1 MGRGKIRVDPM
12 QLEAGDLVVTDG
24 RMSLELGDVLL
35 AVCKL
40 SDVELSQSNKRHP
53 FVDGRRV
60 GDHWRLLSRLG
71 VVDIWLD
78 PYASWVVQVVK
89 GTKKDSC

>member
-1 MGRGKIRVDPM
+1 MGSGKIRLDPM
-12 QLEAGDLVVTDG
+12 QLESGDLLVTDG

-35 AVCKL
+35 VVCKL
-40 SDVELSQSNKRHP
+40 SDVDISQSNKKHL

-71 VVDIWLD
+71 VVEIWLD
-78 PYASWVVQVVK
+78 PYASWVVKVVK
-89 GTKKDSC
+89 GQKKTAT

>member
-1 MGRGKIRVDPM
+1 MGTCKVRVDPM
-12 QLEAGDLVVTDG
+12 EVEAGDLLVTDG

-35 AVCKL
+35 AVRKL
-40 SDVELSQSNKRHP
+40 SDLELSQSNKRHP
-53 FVDGRRV
+53 FIDGRRV

-71 VVDIWLD
+71 VIDMWLD

-89 GTKKDSC
+89 GQKKTTT

>member
-12 QLEAGDLVVTDG
+12 SLEAGDLIVTDG

-40 SDVELSQSNKRHP
+40 SDTELSQSNSIAIRNRTRDIHSLTAEEWETTG
-53 FVDGRRV
+53 VCCLVWVWWRYGWIRMRR
-60 GDHWRLLSRLG
+60 GWYR
-71 VVDIWLD
+71 W
-78 PYASWVVQVVK
+78 
-89 GTKKDSC
+89 

>member
-1 MGRGKIRVDPM
+1 MGINKIRVDPM
-12 QLEAGDLVVTDG
+12 KLEVGDLIVTDG

-40 SDVELSQSNKRHP
+40 SGEELSETGKRHP
-53 FVDGRRV
+53 FIDGRRV

-71 VVDIWLD
+71 VVEIWLD

-89 GTKKDSC
+89 GKKETST

>member
-1 MGRGKIRVDPM
+1 MGRGRINVD
-12 QLEAGDLVVTDG
+12 LLSVESGDLIVTDG

-35 AVCKL
+35 AIRKL
-40 SDVELSQSNKRHP
+40 SDLEINAGRHRP
-53 FVDGRRV
+53 AYIDGRRI

-78 PYASWVVQVVK
+78 PHASWVVQVVK
-89 GTKKDSC
+89 GTKKDSY

>member
-12 QLEAGDLVVTDG
+12 KLEAGDLLVTDG

-35 AVCKL
+35 AVRKL

-71 VVDIWLD
+71 VVDLWLD

-89 GTKKDSC
+89 GTKKDGC

>member
-1 MGRGKIRVDPM
+1 MGRRKIRVDPVE
-12 QLEAGDLVVTDG
+12 LEAGDLVITDG

-35 AVCKL
+35 AVRKL
-40 SDVELSQSNKRHP
+40 SDVEISQSGKRHP

-78 PYASWVVQVVK
+78 PYASWVAHVVK

>member
-1 MGRGKIRVDPM
+1 MGRGKIHVDPM
-12 QLEAGDLVVTDG
+12 EVEVGDLIVTDG
-24 RMSLELGDVLL
+24 RMSLQIGDVLL
-35 AVCKL
+35 AVRKL
-40 SDVELSQSNKRHP
+40 SDMELSQSGKRHP

-71 VVDIWLD
+71 VIDMWLD

-89 GTKKDSC
+89 GQKKTAT

>member
-1 MGRGKIRVDPM
+1 MGKGKIRVDPM
-12 QLEAGDLVVTDG
+12 ALEAGDLLVTDG

-40 SDVELSQSNKRHP
+40 SDEELSQSNKRHP
-53 FVDGRRV
+53 FIDGRRV

-89 GTKKDSC
+89 GQKKTTT

>member
-12 QLEAGDLVVTDG
+12 QLEAGDLLVTDG
-24 RMSLELGDVLL
+24 RMSLEVGDVLL

-40 SDVELSQSNKRHP
+40 SDLELSQSGKRHP

-71 VVDIWLD
+71 VIDMWLD

-89 GTKKDSC
+89 GQKETST

>member
-12 QLEAGDLVVTDG
+12 ALEAGDLIVTDG

-40 SDVELSQSNKRHP
+40 SGEEMSETGKRHP
-53 FVDGRRV
+53 FIDGRRV

-71 VVDIWLD
+71 VVEIWLD
-78 PYASWVVQVVK
+78 PYASWVGQVVK
-89 GTKKDSC
+89 GQKKTAT

>member
-1 MGRGKIRVDPM
+1 MGRGKIRVDPVE
-12 QLEAGDLVVTDG
+12 LEAGDLLVTDG
-24 RMSLELGDVLL
+24 RMSLEVGDVLL

-40 SDVELSQSNKRHP
+40 SDLELSQSGKRHP

-60 GDHWRLLSRLG
+60 GDHWRLLSRIG
-71 VVDIWLD
+71 VIDMWLD

-89 GTKKDSC
+89 GTKKDT

>member
-12 QLEAGDLVVTDG
+12 QLEAGDLVITDG

-35 AVCKL
+35 AVHKL
-40 SDVELSQSNKRHP
+40 SGEEMADLGKRHP
-53 FVDGRRV
+53 FIDGRRV

-71 VVDIWLD
+71 VVEIWLD

-89 GTKKDSC
+89 GQKETST

>member
-1 MGRGKIRVDPM
+1 MGKGKIRTDQMEV
-12 QLEAGDLVVTDG
+12 EAGDLLVTDG

-35 AVCKL
+35 AVRKL

-89 GTKKDSC
+89 GTKKDGC

>member
-1 MGRGKIRVDPM
+1 MGRGKIRIERVE
-12 QLEAGDLVVTDG
+12 LEAGDLVITDG

-35 AVCKL
+35 AVRKL
-40 SDVELSQSNKRHP
+40 SGVDRSSQSGKRHP

-89 GTKKDSC
+89 G

>member
-12 QLEAGDLVVTDG
+12 QLEAGDLLVTDG
-24 RMSLELGDVLL
+24 RMSLEVGDVLL

-40 SDVELSQSNKRHP
+40 SDLELSQSGKRHP

-60 GDHWRLLSRLG
+60 GDHWRLLSRIG
-71 VVDIWLD
+71 VIDMWLD

>member
-1 MGRGKIRVDPM
+1 MGIGKIRVDPM
-12 QLEAGDLVVTDG
+12 ALEAGDLIVTDG

-40 SDVELSQSNKRHP
+40 SGEEMSETGKRHP
-53 FVDGRRV
+53 FIDGRRV

-71 VVDIWLD
+71 VVEIWLD

-89 GTKKDSC
+89 GQKKTAT

>member
-1 MGRGKIRVDPM
+1 MGRGKIRVDPVE
-12 QLEAGDLVVTDG
+12 LEAGDLLVTDG
-24 RMSLELGDVLL
+24 RMSLEVGDVLL

-40 SDVELSQSNKRHP
+40 SDLELSQSGKRHP

-60 GDHWRLLSRLG
+60 GDHWRLLSRIG
-71 VVDIWLD
+71 VIDMWLD

-89 GTKKDSC
+89 GTKKTPR

>member
-12 QLEAGDLVVTDG
+12 ALEAGDLIVTDG

-40 SDVELSQSNKRHP
+40 SGEEMCESGKRHP
-53 FVDGRRV
+53 FIDGRRV

-71 VVDIWLD
+71 VIDMWLD

>member
-1 MGRGKIRVDPM
+1 MGINKIRVDPM
-12 QLEAGDLVVTDG
+12 ALEAGDLIVTDG

-40 SDVELSQSNKRHP
+40 SGEEMSETGKRHP
-53 FVDGRRV
+53 FIDGRRV

-89 GTKKDSC
+89 GQKEAST

>member
-12 QLEAGDLVVTDG
+12 KLEAGDLIVTDG
-24 RMSLELGDVLL
+24 RMMKELGNVLL
-35 AVCKL
+35 AVRKL
-40 SDVELSQSNKRHP
+40 SDLELSQSNKRHP

-71 VVDIWLD
+71 VVEIWLD
-78 PYASWVVQVVK
+78 PHASWVVQVVK
-89 GTKKDSC
+89 GQKETST

>member
-12 QLEAGDLVVTDG
+12 QLEAGDLLVTDG
-24 RMSLELGDVLL
+24 RMSLEVGDVLL

-40 SDVELSQSNKRHP
+40 SDLELSQSGKRHP
-53 FVDGRRV
+53 FIDGRRV
-60 GDHWRLLSRLG
+60 GDHWRLLSRIG
-71 VVDIWLD
+71 VIDIWLD

>member
-12 QLEAGDLVVTDG
+12 KLEAGDLIVTDG
-24 RMSLELGDVLL
+24 RMMKELGNVLL
-35 AVCKL
+35 AVRKL
-40 SDVELSQSNKRHP
+40 SDLELSQSNKRHP

-71 VVDIWLD
+71 VVEIWLD
-78 PYASWVVQVVK
+78 PHASWVVQGVK
-89 GTKKDSC
+89 GQKKTAT

>member
-12 QLEAGDLVVTDG
+12 ELEAGDLIVTDG
-24 RMSLELGDVLL
+24 RMSLEVGDVLL
-35 AVCKL
+35 AVRKL
-40 SDVELSQSNKRHP
+40 SDLELSQSNKRHP
-53 FVDGRRV
+53 FIDGRRV

-71 VVDIWLD
+71 VVEIWLD

-89 GTKKDSC
+89 GQKETSM

>member
-12 QLEAGDLVVTDG
+12 ALEAGDLIVTDG

-40 SDVELSQSNKRHP
+40 SDTELSQSNKRHP
-53 FVDGRRV
+53 FIDGRRV

-71 VVDIWLD
+71 VVDMWLD

-89 GTKKDSC
+89 GQKKTAT

>member
-1 MGRGKIRVDPM
+1 MGRNKIRVDPM
-12 QLEAGDLVVTDG
+12 KLEVGDLIVTDG

-35 AVCKL
+35 AVRKL
-40 SDVELSQSNKRHP
+40 SGEELSETGKRHP
-53 FVDGRRV
+53 FIDGRRV

-71 VVDIWLD
+71 VVEIWLD

-89 GTKKDSC
+89 GKKETST

>member
-1 MGRGKIRVDPM
+1 MGVGKIRVDPM
-12 QLEAGDLVVTDG
+12 NVEVGDLIITDG
-24 RMSLELGDVLL
+24 RLSLEFGDVLL

-40 SDVELSQSNKRHP
+40 SGEEMDASGKRHP
-53 FVDGRRV
+53 FIDGRRV

-71 VVDIWLD
+71 VVEIWLD

-89 GTKKDSC
+89 GQKETSI

>member
-1 MGRGKIRVDPM
+1 MGRGRINVD
-12 QLEAGDLVVTDG
+12 LLSVESGDLIVTDG

-35 AVCKL
+35 AVRKL
-40 SDVELSQSNKRHP
+40 SDIELSQSEKRHP

-78 PYASWVVQVVK
+78 PHASWVVQVVK
-89 GTKKDSC
+89 GTKRDSY

>member
-1 MGRGKIRVDPM
+1 MGINKIRVDPM
-12 QLEAGDLVVTDG
+12 ALEAGDLIVTDG

-40 SDVELSQSNKRHP
+40 SDTELSQSNKRHP
-53 FVDGRRV
+53 FIDGRRV

-71 VVDIWLD
+71 VVDMWLD

-89 GTKKDSC
+89 GQKKTAT

>member
-12 QLEAGDLVVTDG
+12 KLEAGDLLVTDG
-24 RMSLELGDVLL
+24 RMSLEVGDVLL

-40 SDVELSQSNKRHP
+40 SDLELSQSGKRHP

-60 GDHWRLLSRLG
+60 GDHWRLLSRIG
-71 VVDIWLD
+71 VIDMWLD

-89 GTKKDSC
+89 GTKKDT